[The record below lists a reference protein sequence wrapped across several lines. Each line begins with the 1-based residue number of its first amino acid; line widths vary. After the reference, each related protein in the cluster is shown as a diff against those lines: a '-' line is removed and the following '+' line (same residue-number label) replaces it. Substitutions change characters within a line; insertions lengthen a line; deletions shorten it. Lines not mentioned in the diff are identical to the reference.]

1 MPSRCGQAG
10 VQALGVRCAPL
21 AGWHA
26 SAACGSKLPKHN
38 ALQRKIRASCHC
50 SPPVLAINPPQMNY
64 LNKALDLFNTA
75 VVTPIYYVMF
85 TTATIAASMIM
96 MREQQ
101 TLAQVRLARGLVAGM
116 GPDAQAADTGA
127 GAASRGF

>member
-1 MPSRCGQAG
+1 
-10 VQALGVRCAPL
+10 
-21 AGWHA
+21 
-26 SAACGSKLPKHN
+26 
-38 ALQRKIRASCHC
+38 
-50 SPPVLAINPPQMNY
+50 MNY

>member
-1 MPSRCGQAG
+1 
-10 VQALGVRCAPL
+10 
-21 AGWHA
+21 
-26 SAACGSKLPKHN
+26 
-38 ALQRKIRASCHC
+38 
-50 SPPVLAINPPQMNY
+50 MNY

-101 TLAQVRLARGLVAGM
+101 TLAQVRLGGQGAGSRMGLGSVGM
-116 GPDAQAADTGA
+116 GWRMWKDKCAHG
-127 GAASRGF
+127 R